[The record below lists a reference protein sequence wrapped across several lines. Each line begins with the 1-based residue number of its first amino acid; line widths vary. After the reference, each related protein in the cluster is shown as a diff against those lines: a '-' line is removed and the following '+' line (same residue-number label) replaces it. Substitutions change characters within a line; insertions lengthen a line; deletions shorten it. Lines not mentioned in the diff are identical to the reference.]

1 MEIIYHEVLDENQ
14 SILSLRWVVI
24 TEEKKVN
31 ARLVAR
37 GFEQQINEASVSPT
51 ITKDTISLFF
61 ALCCS
66 LSCNV
71 ECLLSSFHYFMH
83 KSQNIL

>member
-14 SILSLRWVVI
+14 GILSLRWVII

-51 ITKDTISLFF
+51 ITKYTISLFF
-61 ALCCS
+61 ALC
-66 LSCNV
+66 
-71 ECLLSSFHYFMH
+71 
-83 KSQNIL
+83 